1 MIRLE
6 QGLTALKARG
16 IVPQNLR
23 TIGQDY
29 GALIALVVLIL
40 FNLIFTKQFTSVI
53 AITDLLVHV
62 TPTLILGV
70 GMTLVI
76 ATGGIDISVGSIMGL
91 TANYLASIISCLA
104 PPLRSPSPWLLR
116 H

>member
-16 IVPQNLR
+16 LVPHNLR
-23 TIGQDY
+23 TLGQDY
-29 GALIALVVLIL
+29 GAMIALVVLIL
-40 FNLIFTKQFTSVI
+40 FNLIFTRQFNSVI
-53 AITDLLVHV
+53 AVTDLLVHL

-76 ATGGIDISVGSIMGL
+76 ATGGIDNFPH
-91 TANYLASIISCLA
+91 T
-104 PPLRSPSPWLLR
+104 LLR
-116 H
+116 LFKGENLGKLVLEVDRPT